1 MKTEYLLECY
11 DNINNND
18 FFLIVTL
25 KNKKTFF
32 VGNFKKT
39 EKEMIIKE
47 IFNIFVFKE
56 YYNIEQLKRKRKPV
70 SLIFSYRNSLA
81 EIIRRSPC
89 YKKTEKLI
97 FIK

>member
-1 MKTEYLLECY
+1 MKTEYLVECY

-32 VGNFKKT
+32 VGFFKKT
-39 EKEMIIKE
+39 EKEMIRKE

-56 YYNIEQLKRKRKPV
+56 YSSIEQFKRKRKPV
-70 SLIFSYRNSLA
+70 SFIFSYRNSLA
-81 EIIRRSPC
+81 DMIRSSPC

>member
-1 MKTEYLLECY
+1 MKTEYLVECY

-18 FFLIVTL
+18 FFLIVSL
-25 KNKKTFF
+25 KNKNVFF
-32 VGNFKKT
+32 IGNFKKT
-39 EKEMIIKE
+39 EKEMIRKE

-56 YYNIEQLKRKRKPV
+56 YSNIEQLKRKRKPV

-81 EIIRRSPC
+81 EMIRRSPC
-89 YKKTEKLI
+89 YKKTEKQI

>member
-32 VGNFKKT
+32 VGIFKKT
-39 EKEMIIKE
+39 EKEMIRKE

-56 YYNIEQLKRKRKPV
+56 YSNIEQLKRKRKPV

-81 EIIRRSPC
+81 EMIRRSPC
-89 YKKTEKLI
+89 YKKTEKQI

>member
-32 VGNFKKT
+32 MGNFKKT

>member
-32 VGNFKKT
+32 VGIFKKT
-39 EKEMIIKE
+39 EKEKIRKE

-56 YYNIEQLKRKRKPV
+56 YSNIEEAKRKRKPV

-81 EIIRRSPC
+81 EMIRRSPC
-89 YKKTEKLI
+89 YKKTENQI

>member
-1 MKTEYLLECY
+1 MKTEYLVECY

-32 VGNFKKT
+32 VGIFKKT
-39 EKEMIIKE
+39 EKEMIRKE

-56 YYNIEQLKRKRKPV
+56 YSNIEQLKRKRKPV
-70 SLIFSYRNSLA
+70 NLIFSYRNSLA
-81 EIIRRSPC
+81 EMIRRSPC

>member
-1 MKTEYLLECY
+1 MKTEYLVECY

-25 KNKKTFF
+25 KNKNVFF
-32 VGNFKKT
+32 IGIFKKT
-39 EKEMIIKE
+39 EKEMIRKE

-56 YYNIEQLKRKRKPV
+56 YSNIEELKRKRKPV

-81 EIIRRSPC
+81 EMIRRSPC

>member
-39 EKEMIIKE
+39 EKEMIRKE

-56 YYNIEQLKRKRKPV
+56 YSNIEQLKRKRKPV

-81 EIIRRSPC
+81 EMIRRSPC
-89 YKKTEKLI
+89 YKKTEKQI

>member
-1 MKTEYLLECY
+1 MKTEYLVECY

-18 FFLIVTL
+18 FFFIVTL

-32 VGNFKKT
+32 IGIFKKT
-39 EKEMIIKE
+39 EKEMIRKE

-56 YYNIEQLKRKRKPV
+56 YSNIEELKRKRKPV

-81 EIIRRSPC
+81 EMIRRSPC

>member
-1 MKTEYLLECY
+1 MKTEYLVECY

-32 VGNFKKT
+32 VGIFKKT
-39 EKEMIIKE
+39 EKEMIRKE

-56 YYNIEQLKRKRKPV
+56 YSNIEQLKRKRKPV

-81 EIIRRSPC
+81 EMIRRSPC
-89 YKKTEKLI
+89 YKKTEKRI

>member
-1 MKTEYLLECY
+1 MKTKYLVECY

-32 VGNFKKT
+32 VGMFKKT

-56 YYNIEQLKRKRKPV
+56 YSNIEKLKRERKPV
-70 SLIFSYRNSLA
+70 SFIFSHRNALA
-81 EIIRRSPC
+81 EMIRRIPC

>member
-1 MKTEYLLECY
+1 MKTEYLVECY

-32 VGNFKKT
+32 VGIFKKT
-39 EKEMIIKE
+39 EKEMIRKE

-81 EIIRRSPC
+81 EMIRRSPC

>member
-1 MKTEYLLECY
+1 MKTEYLVECY

-32 VGNFKKT
+32 VGIFKKT
-39 EKEMIIKE
+39 EKEMIRKE

-56 YYNIEQLKRKRKPV
+56 YSNIEELKRKRKPV

-81 EIIRRSPC
+81 DMIRRSPC

>member
-1 MKTEYLLECY
+1 MKTEYLVECY

-25 KNKKTFF
+25 KNKKTFV
-32 VGNFKKT
+32 VGIFKKT
-39 EKEMIIKE
+39 EKEMIRKE

-56 YYNIEQLKRKRKPV
+56 YSNIEELKRKRKPV

-81 EIIRRSPC
+81 EMIRRSPC

>member
-1 MKTEYLLECY
+1 MKTEYLVECY

-56 YYNIEQLKRKRKPV
+56 YSNIEQLKRKK
-70 SLIFSYRNSLA
+70 LL
-81 EIIRRSPC
+81 RRLLLEQL
-89 YKKTEKLI
+89 KR
-97 FIK
+97 

>member
-1 MKTEYLLECY
+1 MKTEYLVECY

-32 VGNFKKT
+32 VGIFKKT
-39 EKEMIIKE
+39 EKEMIRKE

-56 YYNIEQLKRKRKPV
+56 YSNIEQLKRKRKPV

-81 EIIRRSPC
+81 EMIRRSPC

>member
-11 DNINNND
+11 ERSGLDD
-18 FFLIVTL
+18 FFLIVSL
-25 KNKKTFF
+25 KNKNVFF
-32 VGNFKKT
+32 IGIFKKT
-39 EKEMIIKE
+39 EKEVIRKE

-56 YYNIEQLKRKRKPV
+56 YSNIEELKRKRKPV
-70 SLIFSYRNSLA
+70 SLIFLYRNSLA
-81 EIIRRSPC
+81 EMIRRSPC

>member
-1 MKTEYLLECY
+1 M
-11 DNINNND
+11 
-18 FFLIVTL
+18 
-25 KNKKTFF
+25 
-32 VGNFKKT
+32 GNFKKT

-56 YYNIEQLKRKRKPV
+56 YSNIEQLKRKRKPV

-81 EIIRRSPC
+81 EMIRRSPC

>member
-1 MKTEYLLECY
+1 MKTEYLVECY

-32 VGNFKKT
+32 VGIFKKT
-39 EKEMIIKE
+39 EKEMIRKE

-56 YYNIEQLKRKRKPV
+56 YSNIEQLKRERKPV
-70 SLIFSYRNSLA
+70 SLIFSYRNALA
-81 EIIRRSPC
+81 EMIRRSPC

>member
-1 MKTEYLLECY
+1 MKTEYLVECY

-32 VGNFKKT
+32 VGIFKKT
-39 EKEMIIKE
+39 EKEMIRKE

-56 YYNIEQLKRKRKPV
+56 YSNIEELKRKRKPV

-81 EIIRRSPC
+81 EMIRRFPC

>member
-1 MKTEYLLECY
+1 MKTEYLVECY

-81 EIIRRSPC
+81 EMIRRSPC

>member
-1 MKTEYLLECY
+1 MKTEYLVECY

-32 VGNFKKT
+32 VGIFKKT
-39 EKEMIIKE
+39 EKEMIRKE

-56 YYNIEQLKRKRKPV
+56 YSNIEELKRKRKPV

-81 EIIRRSPC
+81 EMIRRSPC

>member
-1 MKTEYLLECY
+1 MKTEYLVECY

-25 KNKKTFF
+25 KNKKSFF
-32 VGNFKKT
+32 VGIFKKT
-39 EKEMIIKE
+39 EKEMIRKE

-56 YYNIEQLKRKRKPV
+56 YSNIEELKRKRKPV

-81 EIIRRSPC
+81 EMIRRSPC

>member
-32 VGNFKKT
+32 VGIFKKT
-39 EKEMIIKE
+39 EKEMIRKE

-56 YYNIEQLKRKRKPV
+56 YSNIEQLKRERKPV

-81 EIIRRSPC
+81 EVIRRSPC
-89 YKKTEKLI
+89 YKKTEKQI

>member
-81 EIIRRSPC
+81 EMIRRSTC

>member
-1 MKTEYLLECY
+1 MKTEYLVECY

-32 VGNFKKT
+32 VGIFKKT
-39 EKEMIIKE
+39 EKEMIRKE
-47 IFNIFVFKE
+47 IFNIFVFTE
-56 YYNIEQLKRKRKPV
+56 YSNIEQLKRKRKPV

-81 EIIRRSPC
+81 EMIRRSPC

>member
-1 MKTEYLLECY
+1 MKTEYLVECY

-25 KNKKTFF
+25 KNKNVFF
-32 VGNFKKT
+32 VGIFKKT
-39 EKEMIIKE
+39 EKEMIRKE

-56 YYNIEQLKRKRKPV
+56 YSNIEELKRKRKPV

-81 EIIRRSPC
+81 EMIRRSPC

>member
-11 DNINNND
+11 DNINNNN

-81 EIIRRSPC
+81 EEIRRSPC
-89 YKKTEKLI
+89 CKKTEKLI

>member
-1 MKTEYLLECY
+1 MKTEYLVECY

-32 VGNFKKT
+32 VGIFKKT
-39 EKEMIIKE
+39 EKEMIRKE

-56 YYNIEQLKRKRKPV
+56 YSNIEQLKRKRKPV
-70 SLIFSYRNSLA
+70 SLIFSHRNSLA
-81 EIIRRSPC
+81 EMIRRSPC

>member
-1 MKTEYLLECY
+1 MKTEYLVECY

-32 VGNFKKT
+32 VGMFKKT
-39 EKEMIIKE
+39 EKEMIRKE

-56 YYNIEQLKRKRKPV
+56 YSNIEELKRKRKPV

-81 EIIRRSPC
+81 EMIRRSPC

>member
-1 MKTEYLLECY
+1 MKTEYLVECY

-39 EKEMIIKE
+39 EKEMIKKE

-56 YYNIEQLKRKRKPV
+56 YPNIERFKIERKPV
-70 SLIFSYRNSLA
+70 SFIFSYRNSLA
-81 EIIRRSPC
+81 EMIRRFPC

>member
-1 MKTEYLLECY
+1 MKTKYLVECY
-11 DNINNND
+11 DIINNND

-32 VGNFKKT
+32 VGIFKKT
-39 EKEMIIKE
+39 EKEMIRKE

-56 YYNIEQLKRKRKPV
+56 YSNIEKLKRERKPV
-70 SLIFSYRNSLA
+70 SFIFSYRNSLA
-81 EIIRRSPC
+81 EMIRRFPC

>member
-1 MKTEYLLECY
+1 MKTEYLVECY

-32 VGNFKKT
+32 VGIFKKT
-39 EKEMIIKE
+39 EKEMIRKE

-56 YYNIEQLKRKRKPV
+56 YYDIEQLKRKRKPV

-81 EIIRRSPC
+81 EKIRRSPC

>member
-1 MKTEYLLECY
+1 MKTEYLVECY

-18 FFLIVTL
+18 FFFIVTL

-32 VGNFKKT
+32 VGIFKKT
-39 EKEMIIKE
+39 EKEMIRKE

-56 YYNIEQLKRKRKPV
+56 YSNIEELKRKRKPV
-70 SLIFSYRNSLA
+70 SLIFLYRNSLA
-81 EIIRRSPC
+81 EMIRRSPC

>member
-81 EIIRRSPC
+81 EMIRRSPC

>member
-1 MKTEYLLECY
+1 MKTEYLVECY

-32 VGNFKKT
+32 VGIFKKT
-39 EKEMIIKE
+39 EKEMIRKE

-56 YYNIEQLKRKRKPV
+56 YSNIEKLKRKRKPV

-81 EIIRRSPC
+81 EMIRRSPC